1 VRIDI
6 SKFSATMFG
15 MVLGIGG
22 LGAGWRAASHVW
34 GAPSII
40 GETLALTASAIW
52 LIWFS
57 VYVLKWIQASDA
69 ARAEIAHPIQ
79 SFFVVLIP
87 MTTMIAAWSIAPY
100 LPRIAFALFI
110 CGVAGQLA
118 FTVWGVGGL
127 WIGGRTAETTTPVLY
142 MPTVG
147 GSFVSAIACGLFG
160 YPDAGLLFFGVGF
173 FSIIVMESVI
183 LTRLLAHGIPVA
195 LRATMGIHLA
205 PPAVGSVAYLTVTSG
220 PPDHLAHMLFGYA
233 LFQALV
239 MLRLIPWLR
248 EQPFSLAAWAYSFGV
263 SALPLA
269 ALRFVERGE
278 TGIIANLALP
288 IFAISNLIIGWLALR
303 SLLIGW
309 RYVFTSIGAKAKPK
323 KEALS

>member
-1 VRIDI
+1 MRIDI

-22 LGAGWRAASHVW
+22 LGAGWRAAAHVW
-34 GAPSII
+34 DAPSII

-52 LIWFS
+52 LVWFCF
-57 VYVLKWIQASDA
+57 YALKWIHAPKA
-69 ARAEIAHPIQ
+69 ALAEAAHPIQ

-87 MTTMIAAWSIAPY
+87 MTTMIAAWSVASY
-100 LPRIAFALFI
+100 LPRIGYALFL

-127 WIGGRTAETTTPVLY
+127 WIGGRTTETTTPVLY

-183 LTRLLAHGIPVA
+183 LTRLLAQGLPVA

-205 PPAVGSVAYLTVTSG
+205 PPAVGAVAYLAVTSG
-220 PPDHLAHMLFGYA
+220 PPDQLAHMLFGYA

-269 ALRFVERGE
+269 ALRFIERGE
-278 TGIIANLALP
+278 TGIIVKLALP
-288 IFAISNLIIGWLALR
+288 IFVVSNLIIGWLTLR

-309 RYVFTSIGAKAKPK
+309 RYVFTLARPRAKPK
-323 KEALS
+323 EEVLP

>member
-1 VRIDI
+1 RCRGRGD
-6 SKFSATMFG
+6 SG
-15 MVLGIGG
+15 
-22 LGAGWRAASHVW
+22 RAASHVC
-34 GAPSII
+34 GVPGIV
-40 GETLALTASAIW
+40 GETLPLTASAIW

-57 VYVLKWIQASDA
+57 VYVLKGIQAPEA
-69 ARAEIAHPIQ
+69 AMAEIVHPIQ

-100 LPRIAFALFI
+100 LPRIAFGLFI
-110 CGVAGQLA
+110 CGVVGQLA

-127 WIGGRTAETTTPVLY
+127 WIGGRPTETTTPVLY

-205 PPAVGSVAYLTVTSG
+205 PPAVGSVAYLAVTSG

-269 ALRFVERGE
+269 ALRFIEHGE
-278 TGIIANLALP
+278 TGIIAHLALP
-288 IFAISNLIIGWLALR
+288 IFVLSNLIIGWLTLR

-309 RYVFTSIGAKAKPK
+309 RYVFSSIGPKAKP
-323 KEALS
+323 ETEVLP